1 MCLVCPHFPA
11 CFCSDRAGVWSIGW
25 CTVCADKTLG
35 SAVASQQGPGFESWP
50 EPFCVLFVCSLR
62 VHVGFLR
69 VLLFPPTILR
79 HAGYAGLTLDTILR
93 DFSHRSHC
101 KIFPVLPQLRPALYH
116 DSWFVD
122 KTVPPLWVCDRLF
135 LIFIVS
141 AKSSMF
147 NVIVSL

>member
-25 CTVCADKTLG
+25 CTVCADKTLD
-35 SAVASQQGPGFESWP
+35 SAVASQQGSGFESWP

-93 DFSHRSHC
+93 DFTVLGVIVKSFRSYLGYGTPS
-101 KIFPVLPQLRPALYH
+101 IMTH
-116 DSWFVD
+116 DLSIRQFH
-122 KTVPPLWVCDRLF
+122 WVCDCLF

-141 AKSSMF
+141 TKSSMF